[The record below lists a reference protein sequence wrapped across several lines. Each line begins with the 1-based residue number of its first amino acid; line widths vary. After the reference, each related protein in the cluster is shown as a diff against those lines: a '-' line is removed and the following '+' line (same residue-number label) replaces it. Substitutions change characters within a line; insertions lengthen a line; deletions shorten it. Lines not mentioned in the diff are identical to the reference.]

1 MAERL
6 APWVWVGA
14 GALAAVAGIVNVVGF
29 LGFQHQA
36 ITHLTGNTSLL
47 GAALAS
53 GNTGGALA
61 LLGAIAAFVAGA
73 ALSGLIVQDSTLRLG
88 RRYGVVLSLEALLL
102 CAAVPLFER
111 HHLGGVLCA
120 AVACGLQNAMAT
132 TYSGAIVRTSHLS
145 GMFTDLGIMLGH
157 VARRMPVSQRRLW
170 LCLLV
175 IASFFAGGLAGA
187 GLFAAIGYAALYV
200 PAALT
205 GSTGVAYVAYRQYVL
220 RQARYRA
227 AAP

>member
-6 APWVWVGA
+6 AAWVWVGA
-14 GALAAVAGIVNVVGF
+14 AALAVVAGIVNVVGF

-47 GAALAS
+47 GAALVS
-53 GNTGGALA
+53 GDTAGAWR

-73 ALSGLIVQDSTLRLG
+73 ALSGVIIQDSTLRLG
-88 RRYGVVLSLEALLL
+88 RRYGVVLALEAALLL
-102 CAAVPLFER
+102 LAVPLFR
-111 HHLGGVLCA
+111 QQHFGGVLAA

-132 TYSGAIVRTSHLS
+132 TYSGAVVRTSHLS

-157 VARRMPVSQRRLW
+157 AARGMPLAQRRLW
-170 LCLLV
+170 LCVLV
-175 IASFFAGGLAGA
+175 IAFFFLGGLAGA
-187 GLFAAIGYAALYV
+187 WLFARFGYGALYM

-205 GSTGVAYVAYRQYVL
+205 GIAGVSYAGYRQHQRMRGVAS
-220 RQARYRA
+220 
-227 AAP
+227 

>member
-14 GALAAVAGIVNVVGF
+14 AALACVAGIVNVVGF

-47 GAALAS
+47 GAAIVS
-53 GNTGGALA
+53 GDLRGAWHLF
-61 LLGAIAAFVAGA
+61 GAIAAFVVGA
-73 ALSGLIVQDSTLRLG
+73 ALSGLIIQDSTLRLG
-88 RRYGVVLSLEALLL
+88 RRYGVVLSLEAILLL
-102 CAAVPLFER
+102 AAVPLFQR
-111 HHLGGVLCA
+111 GYIGGVLCA

-157 VARRMPVSQRRLW
+157 AARGMPLALRRLQM
-170 LCLLV
+170 CMLV
-175 IASFFAGGLAGA
+175 IAFFFIGGVAGA
-187 GLFAAIGYAALYV
+187 GLFAAIGYDALYL

-205 GSTGVAYVAYRQYVL
+205 GITGVAYTAYRQ
-220 RQARYRA
+220 RA
-227 AAP
+227 LMREGVRR

>member
-14 GALAAVAGIVNVVGF
+14 AALACVAGVVNVVGF

-47 GAALAS
+47 GAALVS
-53 GNTGGALA
+53 GDMHGAWQ

-73 ALSGLIVQDSTLRLG
+73 ALSGLIIQDSTLRLG
-88 RRYGVVLSLEALLL
+88 RRYGVVLSIEAILLL
-102 CAAVPLFER
+102 VAVPLFQ
-111 HHLGGVLCA
+111 HQHIGGVLCA

-145 GMFTDLGIMLGH
+145 GMFTDPGIMLGH
-157 VARRMPVSQRRLW
+157 AARRMPVATRRLQM
-170 LCLLV
+170 CVLV
-175 IASFFAGGLAGA
+175 IVFFFAGGVLGA
-187 GLFAAIGYAALYV
+187 ALFLEIGYAALYL

-205 GSTGVAYVAYRQYVL
+205 GIAGLAYTAYRQGE
-220 RQARYRA
+220 RMREGANR
-227 AAP
+227 